1 SHASVSLPQGSC
13 GYNRSLP
20 SSRGDISFNAFFRET
35 GGGQHVPRAVLDRS
49 GALMFLRTK
58 QIRHLCSTLITGKED
73 AANNYGCGHHTIG
86 KEIINLVLDRICGPC
101 SGLQGF
107 LVFHSFGGG
116 TVLLEFSI
124 YPAPQ
129 VSTAVVEPY
138 NATHTTLEHSDCAFM
153 VDTVAINETCRRN
166 LNIERPT
173 YTNLNRLISQVV
185 SSITASLPAPPSL
198 YRGTLRR
205 NAGRGTSS

>member
-185 SSITASLPAPPSL
+185 PSFQVCGAWP
-198 YRGTLRR
+198 YR
-205 NAGRGTSS
+205 